1 MNIVISINCKYI
13 FPAKIMLFS
22 LSENCREELN
32 IYCLHNEL
40 SENNI
45 KDFSEFIERKCHGK
59 LYPINMGNKYNNFPL
74 SLSHISKET
83 YFRLD
88 AVNLLPDSIE
98 RFLYL
103 DSHIIVL
110 GNLSEFYHQPFGDKL
125 IVASPDYLSRGEEHP
140 ALTELKKIILILL
153 TAIYTLMP
161 E

>member
-1 MNIVISINCKYI
+1 MN
-13 FPAKIMLFS
+13 FQKIT
-22 LSENCREELN
+22 
-32 IYCLHNEL
+32 
-40 SENNI
+40 
-45 KDFSEFIERKCHGK
+45 
-59 LYPINMGNKYNNFPL
+59 

-103 DSHIIVL
+103 DSDIIVL